1 MSTHLFDFIASWC
14 NGSTQ
19 HFDCCSLCSN
29 HKEAT
34 NIIYNMFGVSTNKE
48 PIKGKYAKRVREDLM
63 RMQEAQNSGKGLK
76 FKIPTKRNIKIVNK
90 DKVRE
95 YLIHLDKLGWS
106 ELIDS
111 RWKDD
116 ITNIIK
122 EYDPSV
128 VQEDLDELYKI
139 ILI

>member
-1 MSTHLFDFIASWC
+1 
-14 NGSTQ
+14 
-19 HFDCCSLCSN
+19 
-29 HKEAT
+29 
-34 NIIYNMFGVSTNKE
+34 MFGVSTNKE
-48 PIKGKYAKRVREDLM
+48 PIKGEYAKRVREYLI
-63 RMQEAQNSGKGLK
+63 RMQEAQNSGKELK
-76 FKIPTKRNIKIVNK
+76 FKIPTKRNIKVVNK

-128 VQEDLDELYKI
+128 LQEDLDELYKI